1 MSSYDE
7 PNVVESL
14 LQKVSE
20 YAETRAELLKLT
32 TVERASELI
41 SSLAANAVVTL
52 IAFVSLLL
60 FSIAAALLLGELLGR
75 YSYGFRDLSW
85 KSIVQCP
92 GHSRIPGLIEQF
104 DHDSGVLDSVG
115 LQC

>member
-60 FSIAAALLLGELLGR
+60 FSIAAALLLGQLLGR
-75 YSYGFRDLSW
+75 YSYGFL
-85 KSIVQCP
+85 IVAIAFGVFGIITFLRREKWVKDP
-92 GHSRIPGLIEQF
+92 VSRLFIAK
-104 DHDSGVLDSVG
+104 VLE
-115 LQC
+115 